1 MKGVPVMQEHQIK
14 VLVVDDMEAH
24 RRRIERIIASQKDMA
39 LVESAKS
46 GYEAV
51 LFAAI
56 HKPDI
61 IMMDI
66 EMESKFAGVSA
77 ARQINEKLPDIKIV
91 ILTVHEDD
99 NVVFAA
105 FQTGVVDYVI
115 KSAPAEEILEAV
127 RSAYAN
133 RSPIRPI
140 IAEKIRNEFK
150 RIKNNEESLL
160 FVIKIVSEL
169 TPSELEVLKLLCQN
183 KNRRQIAEVRCVEPE
198 TVKKQIASILRK
210 FDKASTRELVKTVN
224 LMHIFDVLG

>member
-1 MKGVPVMQEHQIK
+1 MQEHQIK